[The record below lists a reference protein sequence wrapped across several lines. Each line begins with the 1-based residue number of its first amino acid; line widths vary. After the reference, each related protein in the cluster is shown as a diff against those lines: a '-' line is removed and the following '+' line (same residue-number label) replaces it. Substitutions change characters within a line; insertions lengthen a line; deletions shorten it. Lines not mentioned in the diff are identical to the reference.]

1 MIYIANKRRKEEGI
15 KKQYPN
21 AIILDVTSKAGWAQ
35 QLSPFYPHGG
45 IPIPNSEEV
54 TGMSVE
60 GIWQGLKVFET
71 QGISYTHFR
80 NTSMRGLKRTVRT
93 LGKPLG
99 HSYGTNSEELL
110 DYLEARIAIYL
121 PTYKWVLENV
131 PAVKDLVD
139 RIRTKSLTTDIVFLD
154 YNTNEDYTNLK
165 SPLSHAALIKLYIGG
180 RYPNITLNQYRN
192 GEYGNNFQKS
202 IERNTSG
209 VLPFLDEI

>member
-99 HSYGTNSEELL
+99 HSYGTNSEELF

-165 SPLSHAALIKLYIGG
+165 SPLSHAALIKLYIEG

-192 GEYGNNFQKS
+192 GEYENNFQKS

>member
-15 KKQYPN
+15 RKQYPN

-45 IPIPNSEEV
+45 IPIPNSDGM

-71 QGISYTHFR
+71 QDVSYSHFH
-80 NTSMRGLKRTVRT
+80 NSTMKGLKRTVRT

-99 HSYGTNSEELL
+99 HRYGVNSDEILS
-110 DYLEARIAIYL
+110 YLEARVAIYL
-121 PTYKWVLENV
+121 PTYKWVLENI
-131 PAVKDLVD
+131 PGVKDLVD
-139 RIRTKSLTTDIVFLD
+139 RIRTKAKAIDIVFLD

-165 SPLSHAALIKLYIGG
+165 SPLSHAALIKLYVEG
-180 RYPNITLNQYRN
+180 RYPETTLSQLRN
-192 GEYGNNFQKS
+192 GEIDNSIYEENNSNQ
-202 IERNTSG
+202 NG
-209 VLPFLDEI
+209 VLPFMDEI

>member
-1 MIYIANKRRKEEGI
+1 MIYIANKRKKEEGI

-165 SPLSHAALIKLYIGG
+165 SPLSHAALIKLYIEG

>member
-1 MIYIANKRRKEEGI
+1 MIYIANKKRKEEGI
-15 KKQYPN
+15 RKQYPN

-45 IPIPNSEEV
+45 IPIPNSDGM

-71 QGISYTHFR
+71 QGVSYSHFC
-80 NTSMRGLKRTVRT
+80 NASMKGLKRTVRT

-99 HSYGTNSEELL
+99 HSYGTKSTELL
-110 DYLEARIAIYL
+110 NYLEARIAIYL

-131 PAVKDLVD
+131 PAVMDLVN
-139 RIRTKSLTTDIVFLD
+139 RIRTKSFTTDIVFLD

-165 SPLSHAALIKLYIGG
+165 SPLSHAALIKLYIED
-180 RYPNITLNQYRN
+180 RYPEITLDQCRN
-192 GEYGNNFQKS
+192 GELDAFSHKTV
-202 IERNTSG
+202 ELNTNG
-209 VLPFLDEI
+209 TLPFLDEI

>member
-15 KKQYPN
+15 RKQYPN
-21 AIILDVTSKAGWAQ
+21 AIILDVTSRAGWAQ

-45 IPIPNSEEV
+45 IPIPNSNGE

-71 QGISYTHFR
+71 QGVSYSHFR
-80 NTSMRGLKRTVRT
+80 NASMKGLKRKVRT

-99 HSYGTNSEELL
+99 HSYGTHTGELL
-110 DYLEARIAIYL
+110 PYLEARVAIYL

-131 PAVKDLVD
+131 PAVKDLVE

-165 SPLSHAALIKLYIGG
+165 SPLSHAALIKLYIEE
-180 RYPNITLNQYRN
+180 RYPEITLDQIRN
-192 GEYGNNFQKS
+192 VQETNKRINPNDDG
-202 IERNTSG
+202 I
-209 VLPFLDEI
+209 LPFFDEL

>member
-1 MIYIANKRRKEEGI
+1 MIYIANKKRKEEGI

-45 IPIPNSEEV
+45 IPIPNSDGI

-71 QGISYTHFR
+71 QGVSYSHFQ
-80 NTSMRGLKRTVRT
+80 NASMKGLKRTVRT

-99 HSYGTNSEELL
+99 HRYGTKSAELL

-121 PTYKWVLENV
+121 PTYKWVLVNV
-131 PAVKDLVD
+131 PAARDLVE
-139 RIRTKSLTTDIVFLD
+139 RIRAKSLTTDIVFLD

-165 SPLSHAALIKLYIGG
+165 SPLSHAALIKLYIEG
-180 RYPNITLNQYRN
+180 RYPDITLDQLRN
-192 GEYGNNFQKS
+192 GEFEDNYQKS
-202 IERNTSG
+202 TERNTSG
-209 VLPFLDEI
+209 ILPFLDEI

>member
-1 MIYIANKRRKEEGI
+1 MIYIASKRRKEEGI
-15 KKQYPN
+15 KKQHPN

-45 IPIPNSEEV
+45 IPIPNSEGM

-71 QGISYTHFR
+71 QGISYSHFR
-80 NTSMRGLKRTVRT
+80 NASMKGLKRTVRT

-154 YNTNEDYTNLK
+154 YNTNEDYTNLT
-165 SPLSHAALIKLYIGG
+165 SPLSHAALIKLYIEG

-202 IERNTSG
+202 TEKNTSG
-209 VLPFLDEI
+209 ILPFIDEI

>member
-45 IPIPNSEEV
+45 IPIPNSEGI

-71 QGISYTHFR
+71 QGVSYSHFR
-80 NTSMRGLKRTVRT
+80 NASMKGLKRTVRT
-93 LGKPLG
+93 LGKPFG
-99 HSYGTNSEELL
+99 HSYGTKTTRLL

-121 PTYKWVLENV
+121 PTYKWVLENI
-131 PAVKDLVD
+131 PAVKDLVEK
-139 RIRTKSLTTDIVFLD
+139 IRTKSLTTDIVFLD

-165 SPLSHAALIKLYIGG
+165 SPLSHAALIKLYIEG
-180 RYPNITLNQYRN
+180 RYPNITLEQLGN
-192 GEYGNNFQKS
+192 GELEDNHQKS
-202 IERNTSG
+202 TEKNANGI
-209 VLPFLDEI
+209 LPFLDEI

>member
-165 SPLSHAALIKLYIGG
+165 SPLSHAALIKLYIEG

-192 GEYGNNFQKS
+192 GEYENNFQKL

>member
-165 SPLSHAALIKLYIGG
+165 SPLSHAALIKLYIEG

>member
-1 MIYIANKRRKEEGI
+1 MIYIANKKRKEDGI

-45 IPIPNSEEV
+45 IPIPYSDGM

-71 QGISYTHFR
+71 QGVSYSHFR
-80 NTSMRGLKRTVRT
+80 NSTMKGLKRTVRA

-99 HSYGTNSEELL
+99 HSYGTKSTELL

-131 PAVKDLVD
+131 PAVMDLVE
-139 RIRTKSLTTDIVFLD
+139 RIRIKSLTTDIVFLD

-165 SPLSHAALIKLYIGG
+165 SPLSHAALIKLYIEG
-180 RYPNITLNQYRN
+180 RYPEITLDQFRN
-192 GEYGNNFQKS
+192 GELDTISHKTV
-202 IERNTSG
+202 ELNTNG
-209 VLPFLDEI
+209 TLPFLDEI

>member
-165 SPLSHAALIKLYIGG
+165 SPLSHAALIKLYIEG

-192 GEYGNNFQKS
+192 GEYENNFQKS

>member
-93 LGKPLG
+93 LRKPLG

-165 SPLSHAALIKLYIGG
+165 SPLSHAALIKLYIEG

-192 GEYGNNFQKS
+192 GEYENNFQKS

>member
-1 MIYIANKRRKEEGI
+1 MIYIANKRRTEEGI
-15 KKQYPN
+15 KNQYPN

-45 IPIPNSEEV
+45 IPIPNSSGM

-60 GIWQGLKVFET
+60 GIWQGLKVFEM
-71 QGISYTHFR
+71 QGVSYSHFQ
-80 NTSMRGLKRTVRT
+80 NTSMKGLKRTVRT

-131 PAVKDLVD
+131 PTVKDLVD

-154 YNTNEDYTNLK
+154 YNTNEDYTNLR
-165 SPLSHAALIKLYIGG
+165 SPLSHAALIKLYIKGQ
-180 RYPNITLNQYRN
+180 YPNITLHQHRN
-192 GEYGNNFQKS
+192 GEYEINRPKS
-202 IERNTSG
+202 TERNTSG

>member
-45 IPIPNSEEV
+45 IPIPNSGGI

-71 QGISYTHFR
+71 QGVSYAHFR
-80 NTSMRGLKRTVRT
+80 NATMKGLKRTVRT
-93 LGKPLG
+93 LGKPRG

-131 PAVKDLVD
+131 PTVKDLVD

-165 SPLSHAALIKLYIGG
+165 SPLSHAALIKLYIEG
-180 RYPNITLNQYRN
+180 RYPDITLEQYRN
-192 GEYGNNFQKS
+192 GELKNNSQKS
-202 IERNTSG
+202 TERDTNG

>member
-15 KKQYPN
+15 RKQYPN
-21 AIILDVTSKAGWAQ
+21 AIILDVTSRAGWAQ

-45 IPIPNSEEV
+45 IPIPNSNGE

-71 QGISYTHFR
+71 QGVSYSHFR
-80 NTSMRGLKRTVRT
+80 NASMKGLKRTVRT

-99 HSYGTNSEELL
+99 HSYGTHTGELL
-110 DYLEARIAIYL
+110 PYLEARVAIYL

-131 PAVKDLVD
+131 PAVMDLVE

-165 SPLSHAALIKLYIGG
+165 SPLSHAALIKLYIEE
-180 RYPNITLNQYRN
+180 RYPEITLDQIRN
-192 GEYGNNFQKS
+192 VQETNKRINPNDDG
-202 IERNTSG
+202 I
-209 VLPFLDEI
+209 LPFFDEL

>member
-15 KKQYPN
+15 KKQHPN

-45 IPIPNSEEV
+45 IPIPNSEGM

-71 QGISYTHFR
+71 QGVSYSHFR
-80 NTSMRGLKRTVRT
+80 NASMKGLKRTVRT

-99 HSYGTNSEELL
+99 HRYGTKSAELL
-110 DYLEARIAIYL
+110 DYIEARIAIYL

-131 PAVKDLVD
+131 PAVKDLVG
-139 RIRTKSLTTDIVFLD
+139 RIRAKSLTTEIVFLD

-165 SPLSHAALIKLYIGG
+165 SPLSHAALIKLYIEE
-180 RYPNITLNQYRN
+180 RYPNITLEQFRN
-192 GEYGNNFQKS
+192 GELEDNHQKS
-202 IERNTSG
+202 TEKNTSG
-209 VLPFLDEI
+209 ILPFIDEI

>member
-15 KKQYPN
+15 RKQYPN
-21 AIILDVTSKAGWAQ
+21 AIILDVTSRAGWAQ

-45 IPIPNSEEV
+45 IPIPNSNDE

-71 QGISYTHFR
+71 QGVSYSHFR
-80 NTSMRGLKRTVRT
+80 NASMKGLKRTVRT

-99 HSYGTNSEELL
+99 HSYGTHTGELL
-110 DYLEARIAIYL
+110 PYLEARLAIYL

-131 PAVKDLVD
+131 PAVKDLVE

-154 YNTNEDYTNLK
+154 YNTNEDYANLK
-165 SPLSHAALIKLYIGG
+165 SPLSHAALIKLYIEG
-180 RYPNITLNQYRN
+180 RYPNISLDQQRN
-192 GEYGNNFQKS
+192 GVIENNIPKS
-202 IERNTSG
+202 TERNTSG
-209 VLPFLDEI
+209 ILPLVDEI

>member
-15 KKQYPN
+15 RKQYPN
-21 AIILDVTSKAGWAQ
+21 AIILDVTSRAGWAQ

-45 IPIPNSEEV
+45 IPIPNSNGE

-71 QGISYTHFR
+71 QGVSYSHFR
-80 NTSMRGLKRTVRT
+80 NASMKGLKRTVRT

-99 HSYGTNSEELL
+99 HSYGTHTGELL
-110 DYLEARIAIYL
+110 PYLEARVAIYL

-131 PAVKDLVD
+131 PAVMDLEE

-165 SPLSHAALIKLYIGG
+165 SPLSHAALIKLYIEE
-180 RYPNITLNQYRN
+180 RYPEITLDQIRN
-192 GEYGNNFQKS
+192 VQETNKRINPNDDG
-202 IERNTSG
+202 I
-209 VLPFLDEI
+209 LPFFDEL

>member
-1 MIYIANKRRKEEGI
+1 MIYIANKRKKEEGI

-165 SPLSHAALIKLYIGG
+165 SPLSHAALIKLYIEG
-180 RYPNITLNQYRN
+180 RYPNITLNQYRT

>member
-35 QLSPFYPHGG
+35 QLSPFYPHGR

-165 SPLSHAALIKLYIGG
+165 SPLSHAALIKLYIEG

>member
-1 MIYIANKRRKEEGI
+1 M
-15 KKQYPN
+15 
-21 AIILDVTSKAGWAQ
+21 TSKAGWAQ

-131 PAVKDLVD
+131 QAVKDLVD

-165 SPLSHAALIKLYIGG
+165 SPLSHAALIKLYIEG

>member
-1 MIYIANKRRKEEGI
+1 MIYIANKRKKEEGI

-139 RIRTKSLTTDIVFLD
+139 RIRTKSLTTDIVLLD

-165 SPLSHAALIKLYIGG
+165 SPLSHAALIKLYIEG

>member
-15 KKQYPN
+15 RKQYPN
-21 AIILDVTSKAGWAQ
+21 AIILDVTSRAGWAQ

-45 IPIPNSEEV
+45 IPIPNSNGE

-71 QGISYTHFR
+71 QGVSYSHFR
-80 NTSMRGLKRTVRT
+80 NASMKGLKRTVRT

-99 HSYGTNSEELL
+99 HSYGTHTGEQLP
-110 DYLEARIAIYL
+110 YLEARVAIYL

-131 PAVKDLVD
+131 PAVKDLVE

-165 SPLSHAALIKLYIGG
+165 SPLSHAALIKLYIED
-180 RYPNITLNQYRN
+180 RYPEITLDQIRN
-192 GEYGNNFQKS
+192 VQETNKRINPNDDG
-202 IERNTSG
+202 I
-209 VLPFLDEI
+209 LPFFDEL